1 MRGNNFLLDTNAVL
15 YYLAGNECMRPYI
28 KKDFSVSVITE
39 MELLSFP
46 KITNEEEKRIR
57 FFLDRCEIIPINL
70 EIKDKTIE
78 LRRKY
83 ASKLPDSI
91 IAATA
96 MEKGLTLVTADVG
109 FKKMGKIKTD
119 IIIPQ

>member
-1 MRGNNFLLDTNAVL
+1 MSGKKYLLDTNAVL

-46 KITNEEEKRIR
+46 KITNAEEKKIR
-57 FFLDRCEIIPINL
+57 LFLDGCEIIPLNL

-83 ASKLPDSI
+83 ASKLPDSV

-96 MEKGLTLVTADVG
+96 IEKKLTLVTADVG
-109 FKKMGKIKTD
+109 FKKMGKIKVD
-119 IIIPQ
+119 IITPH

>member
-1 MRGNNFLLDTNAVL
+1 MSGNNFLLDTNAVL

-57 FFLDRCEIIPINL
+57 FFLDRCEIIPLNL

-96 MEKGLTLVTADVG
+96 MEKRLTLVSADVG